1 MSSKRNSAQCLIM
14 YARGYLYEI
23 ANTLT
28 SCYYDGSEESVANGA
43 IFFILIT
50 AKAVQ
55 LRHSRHAALQESIR
69 LQAIKLKN
77 NPLFILLFIVSY
89 STYVDRFI

>member
-1 MSSKRNSAQCLIM
+1 MSSKRNSAQCSIM

-69 LQAIKLKN
+69 LQAIKLKKQS
-77 NPLFILLFIVSY
+77 PVYFTVYSVLLYIC
-89 STYVDRFI
+89 